1 MEDLDFTQPEPP
13 KPATPPPAPP
23 LTAAAPAPFKAAQSP
38 YYKAEIA
45 RSIFQS
51 AGRAE
56 VFAAGQV
63 VFEEDEKASSGLF
76 TRKSAARM
84 YFVVE
89 GDIALTLGGKPL
101 DTVGAG
107 EIFGE
112 MAVLSDQ
119 PRSAAARAK
128 TDSHVVSMGPEELQV
143 ALQRAPGFALMLM
156 SVMFDRLRFIAARLS
171 MRKGGKPVAGRLAA
185 RLDPAVLARVEAGLA
200 RSAAVRH
207 AKGATLMREGQAG
220 TCLYVV
226 KEGSVII
233 HIGQTP
239 LERVPVGGTF
249 GEMAIVDQSPRTASA
264 TSETECELLA
274 IDRASFIEAVKRE
287 PAFATTMLRD
297 IAERLRHMN
306 AQLA

>member
-1 MEDLDFTQPEPP
+1 MEDLDFTTPVPP
-13 KPATPPPAPP
+13 KPATPPAEPP
-23 LTAAAPAPFKAAQSP
+23 PPAAAPAPFKAAHSP
-38 YYKAEIA
+38 FYKAEIA

-51 AGRAE
+51 AGRDE
-56 VFAAGQV
+56 VFAAGQAI
-63 VFEEDEKASSGLF
+63 FEEDEKATSGLF
-76 TRKSAARM
+76 SRKPAARM
-84 YFVVE
+84 YFVLE
-89 GDIALTLGGKPL
+89 GEVALVMGGKPL

-119 PRSAAARAK
+119 PRSASARAK
-128 TDSHVVSMGPEELQV
+128 TDCHVISMGPEELQA

-156 SVMFDRLRFIAARLS
+156 SVMFDRLRFVVARLA
-171 MRKGGKPVAGRLAA
+171 MRKGGKPIAGRLAA
-185 RLDPAVLARVEAGLA
+185 RLDAAVLARVEEGLA

-233 HIGQTP
+233 HLGKTP
-239 LERVPVGGTF
+239 LERVSAGGTF
-249 GEMAIVDQSPRTASA
+249 GEMSIVDQSPRTASA
-264 TSETECELLA
+264 TAETECELLA

-287 PAFATTMLRD
+287 PAFAMTLLRD

-306 AQLA
+306 AQLG